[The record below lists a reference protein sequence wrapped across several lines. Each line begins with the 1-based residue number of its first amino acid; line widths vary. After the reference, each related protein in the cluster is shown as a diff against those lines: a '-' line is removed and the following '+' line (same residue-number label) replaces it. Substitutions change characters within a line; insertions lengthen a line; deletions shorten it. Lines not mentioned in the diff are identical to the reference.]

1 MRKRKKPQAP
11 TGTATLG
18 AARSRGASI
27 NPLLST
33 SFVTYDRYIEEVYV
47 KQYTEPFHLDAP
59 PEVVFAY
66 LTDLIESG
74 GRCCL
79 QDDLCRPEDHQRRR
93 FHVWAQAAGE
103 ALENRSRRTMAARWP
118 QG

>member
-1 MRKRKKPQAP
+1 MRTRKKPQAP

-103 ALENRSRRTMAARWP
+103 ALRNRSRRSNRNDE
-118 QG
+118 Q